1 MMHFTCK
8 WKLKINNDQ
17 DELVD
22 PAIENWNEEIEI
34 RSWWC
39 ISPTIDVW
47 KLNNDHDD
55 TLDLWLWKGA
65 LHVVQETGQVLSREW
80 LPQHFLGKI
89 SLGERIG
96 QGNAWCTCTPNKNQ
110 NSTCSQYSMT
120 RNILS
125 KLLPTAISFILTM
138 FSCSILEIRVSSMWK
153 YRLWSHWLKPT
164 QEEWRSPWGQTRASH
179 PSPSPSS
186 SSSGQQLLRTLCP
199 GLCTQSHRYPHPP
212 DR

>member
-1 MMHFTCK
+1 MMMHFTYNWC
-8 WKLKINNDQ
+8 LKIEQ
-17 DELVD
+17 
-22 PAIENWNEEIEI
+22 
-34 RSWWC
+34 RSWWYTW
-39 ISPTIDVW
+39 PV
-47 KLNNDHDD
+47 
-55 TLDLWLWKGA
+55 TLKRGSACCPGDRPGPEQRVIA
-65 LHVVQETGQVLSREW
+65 TT
-80 LPQHFLGKI
+80 FLGDNF
-89 SLGERIG
+89 LGERIG